1 MHKSKVSKVGK
12 ATGILWVEP
21 KSKRQRKRKR
31 GHHERETVLQKPHL
45 DPLEV
50 VVQGGVHVEAVRPV
64 REAKAQV
71 CRLPPLHHFD
81 HKIPGV
87 CSADIVLLRNEQT
100 HNKIVK
106 ESESENVFHL
116 LESATD

>member
-1 MHKSKVSKVGK
+1 MSRT
-12 ATGILWVEP
+12 AD
-21 KSKRQRKRKR
+21 
-31 GHHERETVLQKPHL
+31 L

-50 VVQGGVHVEAVRPV
+50 VVEGGVHVEAVGSVGEAETKV
-64 REAKAQV
+64 R
-71 CRLPPLHHFD
+71 RLPPLHHFD

-87 CSADIVLLRNEQT
+87 RSADIVLLRNEQT
-100 HNKIVK
+100 HNKIVN